1 MWDRLDRLDTKA
13 GIRKDRSAEEE
24 AATTHRAWL
33 ILYGAWIAIAI
44 FLAVMGRVWN
54 GVSLLGLLGL
64 HRWLRRPMKF

>member
-13 GIRKDRSAEEE
+13 GLKGRSPEEE
-24 AATTHRAWL
+24 AATTRRAWF

-44 FLAVMGRVWN
+44 FLAVMGRVASAL
-54 GVSLLGLLGL
+54 GILGLLGL